1 MHESKHLSLKSSTT
15 SKFLCSLFI
24 AKIHNFKKKYCFWFT
39 NFLLENYIC
48 LKLHSIL
55 NKKQV
60 ICKWNSCNAW
70 QDYTKKKQKQRSFL
84 NGRSFNSFQSLFAQR
99 TSGSLFF
106 QCNSSWKDLMN
117 TWLWNLKWFK
127 DTTLNIFH
135 HNIKEAYY
143 F

>member
-1 MHESKHLSLKSSTT
+1 MKVNIYLLKVQQLPNFYAACLLLRFITLRKNIAFDLPISCWKIT
-15 SKFLCSLFI
+15 SV
-24 AKIHNFKKKYCFWFT
+24 W
-39 NFLLENYIC
+39 NYIVFWI
-48 LKLHSIL
+48 KSRWYASGTHVTHDKIIQ
-55 NKKQV
+55 KKP
-60 ICKWNSCNAW
+60 K
-70 QDYTKKKQKQRSFL
+70 KQRSFL

-117 TWLWNLKWFK
+117 TWLWNLKWFN